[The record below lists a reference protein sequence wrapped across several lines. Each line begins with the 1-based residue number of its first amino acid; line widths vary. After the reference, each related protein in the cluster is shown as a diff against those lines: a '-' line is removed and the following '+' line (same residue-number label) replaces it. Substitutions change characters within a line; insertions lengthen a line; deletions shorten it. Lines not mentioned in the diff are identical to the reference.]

1 MDEDLQQ
8 IFQIVQN
15 KLSETSLTEINE
27 SIRNVILQYFDSTTS
42 QYVNTE
48 NPSIQAIQV
57 DSAEVTLNISTAD
70 IQPVANLELP
80 ADILPER
87 VQFPPTIQSCTVTAY
102 METDERETYY
112 REKEIESKTCTKQT
126 IHVKQTTIQY

>member
-48 NPSIQAIQV
+48 SPSIQAIQI
-57 DSAEVTLNISTAD
+57 DSAEMNTMDLALKRLQS
-70 IQPVANLELP
+70 IQEL
-80 ADILPER
+80 IKNHQLQIKKTSCMQKCS
-87 VQFPPTIQSCTVTAY
+87 VQHQNNFPL
-102 METDERETYY
+102 
-112 REKEIESKTCTKQT
+112 
-126 IHVKQTTIQY
+126 